1 MEKMMMTMTN
11 EILILASDTLKAHDS
26 WIIFIHKKA
35 DGDAVGSATA
45 LIQAGMNLN
54 KRVKWYSPDEKL
66 PETYKFLSYFD
77 VYEYTEEFAFSDSH
91 ELYIFLDC
99 SNESRS
105 VKGYDSHK
113 EINSQSINHHTGISS
128 LNINHHEDNSH
139 YGINCEDG
147 KVTDDE
153 PHKGINALN
162 IDHHE
167 DNSHYCKINCV
178 DGKASS
184 TCEVLYR
191 IFSAGSWN
199 ITKSIAESLYT
210 GIFTDTG
217 SFTFSN
223 TSPLTHRI
231 LAELIELGVQPSHM
245 ADMISQNKSVPGFKV
260 WADALSRVKTFGPE
274 NIFAVSWLS
283 AEDFRGAGA
292 DLTENE
298 GLPSMLMTL
307 RGVKF
312 IAMLT
317 ENLKGEIRASFRSR
331 EGSPFC
337 AGEFA
342 RLLGGGGHE
351 RASGSFVE
359 FGTLNE
365 CVNEIESL
373 MLKKYHECINPDK

>member
-1 MEKMMMTMTN
+1 MSSDRAMITITERMMTMTN
-11 EILILASDTLKAHDS
+11 EILIQASDTLKAYDS
-26 WIIFIHKKA
+26 WTIFIHKKA

-45 LIQAGMNLN
+45 LFQAGVNLN
-54 KRVKWYSPDEKL
+54 KRVKWFSPDERL
-66 PETYKFLSYFD
+66 PYTYRFLSCFD
-77 VYEYTEEFAFSDSH
+77 AHTYAEEFSFDDSH

-99 SNESRS
+99 ANESRS
-105 VKGYDSHK
+105 VKGSH
-113 EINSQSINHHTGISS
+113 ENMN
-128 LNINHHEDNSH
+128 
-139 YGINCEDG
+139 
-147 KVTDDE
+147 V
-153 PHKGINALN
+153 LN

-167 DNSHYCKINCV
+167 DNSHYGKINCV
-178 DGKASS
+178 DGRASS

-191 IFSAGSWN
+191 IFKSGNWN

-231 LAELIELGVQPSHM
+231 LAELLELGAEPSHM
-245 ADMISQNKSVPGFKV
+245 ADMISQNKSVPGFRV
-260 WADALSRVKTFGPE
+260 WADALSRVKTFGPDD
-274 NIFAVSWLS
+274 IFAVSWLS
-283 AEDFRGAGA
+283 ADDFRSAGA

-331 EGSPFC
+331 EGSPFG

-365 CVNEIESL
+365 CVSEIESL
-373 MLKKYHECINPDK
+373 LMKKYHECTCPDK

>member
-1 MEKMMMTMTN
+1 MTN
-11 EILILASDTLKAHDS
+11 EILNWTSRTLKWYDYWH
-26 WIIFIHKKA
+26 IFTHKKA
-35 DGDAVGSATA
+35 DGDAIGSATA
-45 LIQAGMNLN
+45 LFEAGVNLN
-54 KRVKWYSPDEKL
+54 KHVKWYSPDEKL
-66 PETYKFLSYFD
+66 PETYRFLPHFD
-77 VYEYTEEFAFSDSH
+77 EHIYTESFSFGTFQDYRYRAMK

-99 SNESRS
+99 ANETRS
-105 VKGYDSHK
+105 VEGYDAQK
-113 EINSQSINHHTGISS
+113 Q
-128 LNINHHEDNSH
+128 
-139 YGINCEDG
+139 
-147 KVTDDE
+147 
-153 PHKGINALN
+153 INAVN

-167 DNSHYCKINCV
+167 DNSFYGRVNCV
-178 DGKASS
+178 YGKASS
-184 TCEVLYR
+184 TCEVLCR
-191 IFSAGSWN
+191 IFKAGRWE
-199 ITKSIAESLYT
+199 ITKNIAESLYT

-223 TSPLTHRI
+223 TSPITHRI
-231 LAELIELGVQPSHM
+231 LAELIEHGAEPSRM
-245 ADMISQNKSVPGFKV
+245 TDMISQNKSVPGFKV
-260 WADALSRVKTFGPE
+260 WSKALSRAKTFGPE
-274 NIFAVSWLS
+274 DIFAISFLS
-283 AEDFRGAGA
+283 ADDFREAGA

-331 EGSPFC
+331 EGSPFG

-373 MLKKYHECINPDK
+373 MLKKYNECSYPDK

>member
-1 MEKMMMTMTN
+1 MTMTN
-11 EILILASDTLKAHDS
+11 EILLQASDTLKAHDS
-26 WIIFIHKKA
+26 WTIFTHKKA

-45 LIQAGMNLN
+45 LFQAGMNLS
-54 KRVKWYSPDEKL
+54 KRVQWYSPDEIL
-66 PETYKFLSYFD
+66 PYAYTFLNHFDAHKFTEDFTFD
-77 VYEYTEEFAFSDSH
+77 DSH

-99 SNESRS
+99 ANETRS
-105 VKGYDSHK
+105 VKGYDVH
-113 EINSQSINHHTGISS
+113 G
-128 LNINHHEDNSH
+128 NIN
-139 YGINCEDG
+139 
-147 KVTDDE
+147 T
-153 PHKGINALN
+153 LN

-167 DNSHYCKINCV
+167 DNSNYGRVNCV

-191 IFSAGSWN
+191 IFKAGNWD
-199 ITKSIAESLYT
+199 IMKSMAESLYT

-223 TSPLTHRI
+223 TSSMTHRV
-231 LAELIELGVQPSHM
+231 LAEIIELGAEPPHM
-245 ADMISQNKSVPGFKV
+245 ADMISQNKSVPGFRV

-283 AEDFRGAGA
+283 ADDFRSSGA

-312 IAMLT
+312 AAMLT

-331 EGSPFC
+331 EGSPFG

-365 CVNEIESL
+365 CVSEIESL
-373 MLKKYHECINPDK
+373 LMKKYEEIS

>member
-1 MEKMMMTMTN
+1 MTMMN
-11 EILILASDTLKAHDS
+11 EILIQASDMLKAHAS
-26 WIIFIHKKA
+26 WIIFTHKKA

-45 LIQAGMNLN
+45 LIKAGMNLN
-54 KRVKWYSPDEKL
+54 KRVKWFSPDERL
-66 PETYKFLSYFD
+66 PETYKFLSCFD
-77 VYEYTEEFAFSDSH
+77 VHVYAEEFAFSDSH

-105 VKGYDSHK
+105 VKGYDA
-113 EINSQSINHHTGISS
+113 
-128 LNINHHEDNSH
+128 
-139 YGINCEDG
+139 
-147 KVTDDE
+147 
-153 PHKGINALN
+153 HKGINALN

-167 DNSHYCKINCV
+167 DNSHYCRINCV

-191 IFSAGSWN
+191 IFKAGNWN

-283 AEDFRGAGA
+283 AEDFREAGA

-373 MLKKYHECINPDK
+373 MLKKYHECVNPDK

>member
-1 MEKMMMTMTN
+1 MLTN
-11 EILILASDTLKAHDS
+11 EIMLLASDTLKTHDT
-26 WIIFIHKKA
+26 WTVFTHKKA

-45 LIQAGMNLN
+45 LIQAGVNLN
-54 KRVKWYSPDEKL
+54 KKVKWFSPDEKL
-66 PETYKFLSYFD
+66 PETYRFLSCFD
-77 VYEYTEEFAFSDSH
+77 VHVCTDEFAFDDSH

-105 VKGYDSHK
+105 VMGYDVQK
-113 EINSQSINHHTGISS
+113 
-128 LNINHHEDNSH
+128 NI
-139 YGINCEDG
+139 
-147 KVTDDE
+147 T
-153 PHKGINALN
+153 ALN

-167 DNSHYCKINCV
+167 DNSHYGKINCV

-191 IFSAGSWN
+191 ILKAGNWN
-199 ITKSIAESLYT
+199 ITKNIAESLYT

-217 SFTFSN
+217 GFTFSN
-223 TSPLTHRI
+223 TSPLTHRVI
-231 LAELIELGVQPSHM
+231 AEIIELGAEPSHM

-260 WADALSRVKTFGPE
+260 WSKALSRVKTFGPE
-274 NIFAVSWLS
+274 DIFAVSWLS
-283 AEDFRGAGA
+283 ADDFREACA

-312 IAMLT
+312 IAMIT

-331 EGSPFC
+331 EGSPLG

-365 CVNEIESL
+365 CVSEIESL
-373 MLKKYHECINPDK
+373 ILKKYHECSCPDK

>member
-1 MEKMMMTMTN
+1 MAKMTEKMTMTN
-11 EILILASDTLKAHDS
+11 DILLLASDTLKAHDS
-26 WIIFIHKKA
+26 WVIFTHKKA

-45 LIQAGMNLN
+45 LFQAGMNLN
-54 KRVKWYSPDEKL
+54 KHVQWYSPDEIL
-66 PETYKFLSYFD
+66 PYAYTFLNHFD
-77 VYEYTEEFAFSDSH
+77 AHTFTEEFKFDDSH

-99 SNESRS
+99 ANETRS
-105 VKGYDSHK
+105 VKGYDV
-113 EINSQSINHHTGISS
+113 Q
-128 LNINHHEDNSH
+128 
-139 YGINCEDG
+139 
-147 KVTDDE
+147 
-153 PHKGINALN
+153 KGINALN

-167 DNSHYCKINCV
+167 DNSNYGRINCV

-191 IFSAGSWN
+191 IFRAGNWN
-199 ITKSIAESLYT
+199 ITKEIAESLYT

-231 LAELIELGVQPSHM
+231 LAEIIEHGAEPSHM
-245 ADMISQNKSVPGFKV
+245 ADMISQNKSVPGFRV

-283 AEDFRGAGA
+283 ADDFRSSGA

-312 IAMLT
+312 AAMLT

-331 EGSPFC
+331 EGSPFG

-365 CVNEIESL
+365 CVSEIESL
-373 MLKKYHECINPDK
+373 LMKKYHECSRPDK